1 MRIHPL
7 SLALLAVIA
16 IPVHASDD
24 DSTHAVDDG
33 TKAFERV
40 VVIATRTERAIVD
53 VPNTVDEIDRERMD
67 ELLVNDLKDLFR
79 YEPGVTV
86 GSSFG
91 RFNMRKYDAGNST
104 CPPDHKSH

>member
-7 SLALLAVIA
+7 SLALLAVLA
-16 IPVHASDD
+16 IPAHAADD
-24 DSTHAVDDG
+24 VATHAVDDG

-79 YEPGVTV
+79 Y
-86 GSSFG
+86 
-91 RFNMRKYDAGNST
+91 
-104 CPPDHKSH
+104 